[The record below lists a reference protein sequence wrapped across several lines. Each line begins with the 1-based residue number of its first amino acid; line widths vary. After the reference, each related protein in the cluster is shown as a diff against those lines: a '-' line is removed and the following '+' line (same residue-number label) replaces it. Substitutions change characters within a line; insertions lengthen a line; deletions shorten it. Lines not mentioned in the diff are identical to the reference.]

1 MRTRRSANARILIVL
16 AVVILV
22 IVGALTALSPTFIT
36 YGNLSDL
43 LMRMSPLGMLAIA
56 ETVVLISGGFDL
68 SIGVVMALSAA
79 VVGVLSAVRVPFGL
93 VVTAA
98 LASGILVGLLN
109 AFLVVQLRLQ
119 PFIVTLATMSIV
131 RSVVYAMLKGNV
143 LTDLPEGFL
152 NLRYVYVA
160 GIPLLFILLVVSAAL
175 VIVLMRYTTVGRR
188 TFAVGGNEKTAFLSG
203 VFVNRVK
210 YLVYCL
216 SGLISAL
223 AGLLYTVRVRA
234 VIPDTGINA
243 PLEVIT
249 AVLIGGT
256 SIFGGKGSVFGSLL
270 GILAMFL
277 LLNGFSLLGLNPF
290 WEVIILGLI
299 LIYVVGQE
307 GITRGLRLAFG
318 KRKAR
323 Q

>member
-1 MRTRRSANARILIVL
+1 MRTPRSANARTLIVL

-36 YGNLSDL
+36 YGNISDL

-68 SIGVVMALSAA
+68 TIGVVMALSAA
-79 VVGVLSAVRVPFGL
+79 VVGVLSAGRVPFGF
-93 VVTAA
+93 VIVAA
-98 LASGILVGLLN
+98 LASGVLVGVLN

-143 LTDLPEGFL
+143 LTDLPDGFL

-175 VIVLMRYTTVGRR
+175 VIVLVRYTTVGRR
-188 TFAVGGNEKTAFLSG
+188 IFAVGGNEKTAFLSG

-216 SGLISAL
+216 SGLIAAL

-290 WEVIILGLI
+290 WEVIILGII

-307 GITRGLRLAFG
+307 GITRGLRLVFG
-318 KRKAR
+318 KRKG
-323 Q
+323 

>member
-1 MRTRRSANARILIVL
+1 MRTQRSAGARTLIVL
-16 AVVILV
+16 ALVILV
-22 IVGALTALSPTFIT
+22 IIAALAVLSPTFLTPGNIT
-36 YGNLSDL
+36 DL

-56 ETVVLISGGFDL
+56 ETIVLISGGFDL
-68 SIGVVMALSAA
+68 TIGVVMALSAA
-79 VVGVLSAVRVPFGL
+79 VLGVLSAARAPFGL
-93 VVTAA
+93 ALAAA
-98 LASGILVGLLN
+98 LASGVAVGVLN
-109 AFLVVQLRLQ
+109 AFCVVQLRLQ
-119 PFIVTLATMSIV
+119 PFIVTLATMSII
-131 RSVVYAMLKGNV
+131 RSIVYAMLKGNV

-152 NLRYVYVA
+152 NLRYVSVL
-160 GIPLLFILLVVSAAL
+160 GVPLLFLVLAVAAAL
-175 VIVLMRYTTVGRR
+175 GIVLLRLTVVGRR
-188 TFAVGGNEKTAFLSG
+188 IFAVGGNEKTSFLSG

-216 SGLISAL
+216 SGFIAAF

-243 PLEVIT
+243 PLEVVT

-256 SIFGGKGSVFGSLL
+256 AIAGGKGSILGAML

-318 KRKAR
+318 KRR
-323 Q
+323 G

>member
-1 MRTRRSANARILIVL
+1 MRTQRSAGARTLIVL
-16 AVVILV
+16 ALVILV
-22 IVGALTALSPTFIT
+22 IIAALAVLSPTFLT
-36 YGNLSDL
+36 PGNLTDL

-56 ETVVLISGGFDL
+56 ETIVLISGGFDL
-68 SIGVVMALSAA
+68 TVGVVMALSAA
-79 VVGVLSAVRVPFGL
+79 VVGVLSAAGAPFAL
-93 VVTAA
+93 ALAAA
-98 LASGILVGLLN
+98 LASGVAVGVLN
-109 AFLVVQLRLQ
+109 AFCVVQLRLQ
-119 PFIVTLATMSIV
+119 PFIVTLATMSII
-131 RSVVYAMLKGNV
+131 RSIVYAMLKGNV

-152 NLRYVYVA
+152 NLRYVSVL
-160 GIPLLFILLVVSAAL
+160 GVPLLFLVLAAAAAL
-175 VIVLMRYTTVGRR
+175 GIVLLRLTVVGRR
-188 TFAVGGNEKTAFLSG
+188 IFAIGSNEKTSFLSG
-203 VFVNRVK
+203 VFVTRVK
-210 YLVYCL
+210 YFVYCL
-216 SGLISAL
+216 SGLIAAF

-243 PLEVIT
+243 PLEVVT

-256 SIFGGKGSVFGSLL
+256 SIAGGKGSILGAIL

-318 KRKAR
+318 KRR
-323 Q
+323 G